1 MSFLSVVNLSN
12 AASIAEFSVLLS
24 TTRKFFCESGG
35 VVTCYMGLNQKIGPL
50 QKIKRSFV
58 RQCPLEE
65 VLLLNP
71 IQDISSYPEV
81 RSHLILPHPQSQQ
94 GTAYLCTLRVERP
107 WYSNC
112 SAVVDIKDSRR
123 GSLELRPGRIPL
135 ALLDPCKS
143 PSFRLRVNK
152 RQQLFTTCP
161 RRMTKTIILRA

>member
-35 VVTCYMGLNQKIGPL
+35 VVTCYIGLNQKIGRL
-50 QKIKRSFV
+50 QRIKRSFA

-81 RSHLILPHPQSQQ
+81 GSHLILPHPQSQQ

-112 SAVVDIKDSRR
+112 FAVVDIKDSRR

-135 ALLDPCKS
+135 AMLDHCKS
-143 PSFRLRVNK
+143 PELQTESKQKAAAIHHLPQRD
-152 RQQLFTTCP
+152 
-161 RRMTKTIILRA
+161 